1 MEKKISDQNRYVAIP
16 PPPSDFPGARMNERE
31 KLLEA
36 WDQLVKAISQKE
48 GLSGDQAVQH
58 VKKHFPELYDLYR
71 RAKKEKQTRGS

>member
-1 MEKKISDQNRYVAIP
+1 MKKD
-16 PPPSDFPGARMNERE
+16 E

-36 WDQLVKAISQKE
+36 WDQLVKTISQKE

-71 RAKKEKQTRGS
+71 KAKKEKQSKRSK

>member
-1 MEKKISDQNRYVAIP
+1 
-16 PPPSDFPGARMNERE
+16 MNKNE

-58 VKKHFPELYDLYR
+58 VRKHFPELYDLYKQ
-71 RAKKEKQTRGS
+71 AKQEKQSERSK

>member
-1 MEKKISDQNRYVAIP
+1 MKKN
-16 PPPSDFPGARMNERE
+16 E

-58 VKKHFPELYDLYR
+58 VRKHFPELYDLYR
-71 RAKKEKQTRGS
+71 QAKEEKKAKKSK

>member
-1 MEKKISDQNRYVAIP
+1 MKKN
-16 PPPSDFPGARMNERE
+16 E

-58 VKKHFPELYDLYR
+58 VRKHFPELYDLYR
-71 RAKKEKQTRGS
+71 RAKRERQTKESK

>member
-1 MEKKISDQNRYVAIP
+1 MKTNMLPYP
-16 PPPSDFPGARMNERE
+16 PPPGSPGASMNKNE

-71 RAKKEKQTRGS
+71 QAKKEKQTRGSQ

>member
-1 MEKKISDQNRYVAIP
+1 MEKS
-16 PPPSDFPGARMNERE
+16 E

-58 VKKHFPELYDLYR
+58 VRKHFPELYDLYKQ
-71 RAKKEKQTRGS
+71 AKKKREAGGST

>member
-1 MEKKISDQNRYVAIP
+1 VDSFPQLP
-16 PPPSDFPGARMNERE
+16 PPPPGSPGARMNKNE

-36 WDQLVKAISQKE
+36 WNQLVKAVSQKE

>member
-1 MEKKISDQNRYVAIP
+1 MS
-16 PPPSDFPGARMNERE
+16 PSHPQPGSLGARMKKNE

-71 RAKKEKQTRGS
+71 QARKNQQTEGA

>member
-1 MEKKISDQNRYVAIP
+1 MKRN
-16 PPPSDFPGARMNERE
+16 E

-58 VKKHFPELYDLYR
+58 VRKHFPELYDLYR
-71 RAKKEKQTRGS
+71 EAKEGKKEEVSK

>member
-1 MEKKISDQNRYVAIP
+1 
-16 PPPSDFPGARMNERE
+16 MNKNE

-36 WDQLVKAISQKE
+36 WNQLVKAVSQKE